1 MDGVYY
7 WPNIGNGYFGQP
19 VYIPGFIPGENFD
32 PANLYLADIDGN
44 GSANI
49 IYAHSD
55 HLDIYINQSGN
66 RFSEPVKLPLPEGI
80 RYDHTCELQFADIR
94 GNGVDCMILTR
105 PLPVLR
111 HWLFEF
117 SAKKPWLLSEVN
129 NNMGM
134 NYALSYRSS
143 AQLWLDEKAASD
155 YQETPVCYLPF
166 LVHCVWKTETK
177 DEITGNTL
185 TSTVNYRHGAWDG
198 SEREFRGFGYVEIT
212 DSLLTENE
220 EGKPETTMPKQTR
233 SWFATGIESLDKRFP
248 GNTGIRMRL
257 HFPALNTG
265 LRKITVMR
273 KPNAGMIV
281 KAPRIIGCTGD

>member
-117 SAKKPWLLSEVN
+117 SAKK
-129 NNMGM
+129 
-134 NYALSYRSS
+134 
-143 AQLWLDEKAASD
+143 
-155 YQETPVCYLPF
+155 
-166 LVHCVWKTETK
+166 
-177 DEITGNTL
+177 
-185 TSTVNYRHGAWDG
+185 TV
-198 SEREFRGFGYVEIT
+198 
-212 DSLLTENE
+212 
-220 EGKPETTMPKQTR
+220 
-233 SWFATGIESLDKRFP
+233 
-248 GNTGIRMRL
+248 
-257 HFPALNTG
+257 
-265 LRKITVMR
+265 
-273 KPNAGMIV
+273 
-281 KAPRIIGCTGD
+281 APQ